1 MAKMNFY
8 KNPKKDFIQCLA
20 CYNFCLIRN
29 QERGLCGVRKNN
41 NSKLKLL
48 VKNKPIAI
56 NIDPIEKKPLFHFLP
71 GEKAFSLGTLG
82 CNFSCQFC
90 QNWDISQ
97 FPKNQKE
104 NNIYWGDKWPSSKI
118 INYCLKNNIKIIAY
132 TYNEPTIWV
141 EYALEIMK
149 KAKKKGIKN
158 VWVSNGFMSE
168 YTLKAVA
175 PYLDAINIDLKS
187 FSEDF
192 YQNICQGKLL
202 PVKENI
208 KKVFQLGIWEE
219 ITTLIIPNLNDTEEE
234 LEAIANF
241 LKDISPDIV
250 WHISAF
256 YPAYQMFDKKPT
268 SLETLLKAYNIGKKT
283 GLHYVYTGNVLNLET
298 ESTFCPKCGNLVIQ
312 RLGIQLIENKLI
324 KNKCPYCGHQIPG
337 IFDLSLK

>member
-168 YTLKAVA
+168 YVLKEIA

-192 YQNICQGKLL
+192 YQKICQGKLS

-208 KKVFQLGIWEE
+208 KRIFQLGIWEE
-219 ITTLIIPNLNDTEEE
+219 ITTLIIPNLNDSEEE

-283 GLHYVYTGNVLNLET
+283 GLHYVYTGNILNLET